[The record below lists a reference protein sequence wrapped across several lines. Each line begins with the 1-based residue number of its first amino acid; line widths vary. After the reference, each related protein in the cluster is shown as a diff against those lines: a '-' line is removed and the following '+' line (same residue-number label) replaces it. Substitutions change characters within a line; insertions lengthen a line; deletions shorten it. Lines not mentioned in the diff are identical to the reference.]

1 MTTLLNQLPTDPA
14 IPKKENIIME
24 SPSYQN
30 DLDMKQNLPA
40 PLDQN
45 DLNSM
50 VGQVEQAA
58 QQGLTK
64 LGPEITQN
72 TMHITNDPQ
81 ITANHIPAPPPPH
94 QGQHQGQPQGQPQ
107 GEPQGQHQDYIPNY
121 VIEDTTK
128 QQENK
133 LNTSD
138 IIFNEIKIPLVVA
151 LIYIIFQLPA
161 FKSML
166 LKAFPFLYK
175 SDANFNLNGYV
186 MTSILF
192 AVAYYISLKL
202 FDHFSI

>member
-1 MTTLLNQLPTDPA
+1 MTTPLNQLPSDPA
-14 IPKKENIIME
+14 VPKKENIIME
-24 SPSYQN
+24 TPSYKN
-30 DLDMKQNLPA
+30 DLDVKPNLPA
-40 PLDQN
+40 PLNQN
-45 DLNSM
+45 DLSSM

-64 LGPEITQN
+64 LGPGITQN

-81 ITANHIPAPPPPH
+81 VTANHIPAPPSP
-94 QGQHQGQPQGQPQ
+94 PQGQP
-107 GEPQGQHQDYIPNY
+107 QDYIPNY

-151 LIYIIFQLPA
+151 LIYIVFQLPA

-166 LKAFPFLYK
+166 LKACPFLYK

-192 AVAYYISLKL
+192 AVAYYVSLKL
-202 FDHFSI
+202 CDHFSI

>member
-1 MTTLLNQLPTDPA
+1 MTTLLNQLPSDPA
-14 IPKKENIIME
+14 VPRKENIIME
-24 SPSYQN
+24 TPSYKN
-30 DLDMKQNLPA
+30 DLDITKNLPA
-40 PLDQN
+40 PLNQN
-45 DLNSM
+45 DLSSM

-81 ITANHIPAPPPPH
+81 VTANHIPAPPPP
-94 QGQHQGQPQGQPQ
+94 PQGQP
-107 GEPQGQHQDYIPNY
+107 QDYIPNY

-151 LIYIIFQLPA
+151 LIYIVFQLPA

-166 LKAFPFLYK
+166 LKACPFLYK

-192 AVAYYISLKL
+192 AVVYYVSLKL

>member
-1 MTTLLNQLPTDPA
+1 MTTLLNQLPSDPA
-14 IPKKENIIME
+14 VPRKENIIME
-24 SPSYQN
+24 TPSYKN
-30 DLDMKQNLPA
+30 DLDITKNLPA
-40 PLDQN
+40 PLNQN
-45 DLNSM
+45 DLSSM

-81 ITANHIPAPPPPH
+81 VTANHIPAPPPP
-94 QGQHQGQPQGQPQ
+94 PQGQP
-107 GEPQGQHQDYIPNY
+107 QDYIPNY

-151 LIYIIFQLPA
+151 LIYIVFQLPA
-161 FKSML
+161 FKTML
-166 LKAFPFLYK
+166 LKACPFLYK

-192 AVAYYISLKL
+192 AVAYYVSLKL